1 MTSPKITLV
10 KSPSTGNIEV
20 TIHDSVYMLPDRV
33 ILIPEGGLVLEDPA
47 SPYRERIAQLE
58 YELEKA
64 KRGKKHILKQLLL
77 NLS

>member
-1 MTSPKITLV
+1 
-10 KSPSTGNIEV
+10 
-20 TIHDSVYMLPDRV
+20 MLPDRV

-64 KRGKKHILKQLLL
+64 RRGKKHILRQLSG
-77 NLS
+77 NSG